1 MRTMTIIKST
11 LPDDSLLN
19 LPGKKYDY
27 ADCFR
32 GSIIDK
38 QNKLNSTDIGNAF
51 FSSAPEWVDKL
62 FGLRNSIVGLFGLK
76 NSQNRIARQKI
87 KDISKFEKGDQIGF
101 FKLFDK
107 TNKEIILGEDDK
119 HLNFRVSLFM
129 DEGKD
134 NRIEK
139 HITISTLVIF
149 NNWFGRIYFLPVKS
163 FHKLIVPAMLKAM
176 IKQLETI
183 IS

>member
-1 MRTMTIIKST
+1 MK
-11 LPDDSLLN
+11 
-19 LPGKKYDY
+19 
-27 ADCFR
+27 
-32 GSIIDK
+32 
-38 QNKLNSTDIGNAF
+38 
-51 FSSAPEWVDKL
+51 
-62 FGLRNSIVGLFGLK
+62 
-76 NSQNRIARQKI
+76 
-87 KDISKFEKGDQIGF
+87 KGDQKIGF

-129 DEGKD
+129 DEAED

-139 HITISTLVIF
+139 RITISTLIVF

-176 IKQLETI
+176 IKQIETI
-183 IS
+183 LTE

>member
-11 LPDDSLLN
+11 LPGDSLLN
-19 LPGKKYDY
+19 VPGDKYDY
-27 ADCFR
+27 VDCYQ
-32 GSIIDK
+32 GHIVDK
-38 QNKLNSTDIGNAF
+38 QNKISPTDIGNAF

-62 FGLRNSIVGLFGLK
+62 FGLRNNIVGLFGLK

-87 KDISKFEKGDQIGF
+87 QDISKFEKGDQIGF

-129 DEGKD
+129 DEAED

-139 HITISTLVIF
+139 HVTISTLVIF
-149 NNWFGRIYFLPVKS
+149 NNWFGRIYFLPVRS

-176 IKQLETI
+176 IKQLETK